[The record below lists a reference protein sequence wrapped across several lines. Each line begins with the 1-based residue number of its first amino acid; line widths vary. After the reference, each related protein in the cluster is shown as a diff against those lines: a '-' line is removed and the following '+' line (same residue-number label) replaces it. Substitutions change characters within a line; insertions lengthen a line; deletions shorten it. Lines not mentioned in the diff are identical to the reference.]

1 MSGSGYQNIPDV
13 NVGYGIDIANWTEA
27 SIAII
32 FVALRL
38 CTQLRVVRKLHVEDY
53 LIITA
58 LVRSN

>member
-27 SIAII
+27 SVAI

-38 CTQLRVVRKLHVEDY
+38 YTQSRVVRKVHVEDY
-53 LIITA
+53 LIVA
-58 LVRSN
+58 GLMRSN